1 MAALPETLPQ
11 IQPVRPE
18 RFMSHPILIV
28 EDDIPLAQQIKE
40 ILEQQGYSVTAAH
53 TAEEGLHLA
62 KIEKPDLIL
71 LDVMV
76 PLMGGWE
83 LCRRLRQTMTVP
95 ILFLTALTNSESIV
109 QGLNLGADDY
119 ITKPFNEDEL
129 LARIAAHLRRQTGLV
144 GDRLLL
150 GDGELDIDFDSLTVR
165 IDGEIVD
172 LTPREYALLVA
183 LARNHGRV
191 MRIEELLVTA
201 WGKEYADARENIKP
215 YIHYLRKKIE
225 RDPASPR
232 WINTV
237 RGVGYRFGN

>member
-1 MAALPETLPQ
+1 
-11 IQPVRPE
+11 
-18 RFMSHPILIV
+18 MSYTILIV
-28 EDDIPLAQQIKE
+28 EDDIPLAQQIKD
-40 ILEQQGYSVTAAH
+40 ILEQRGYVVLTAH
-53 TAEEGLHLA
+53 TAEYGLQIA
-62 KIEKPDLIL
+62 EKEKPALVL

-76 PLMGGWE
+76 PIMGGWE
-83 LCRRLRQTMTVP
+83 LCRQLRLNMAVP
-95 ILFLTALTNSESIV
+95 IIFLTALTSSENIV

-119 ITKPFNEDEL
+119 IAKPFNQHEL
-129 LARIAAHLRRQTGLV
+129 LARIAAHLRRQTGMLS
-144 GDRLLL
+144 DRLVL
-150 GDGELDIDFDSLTVR
+150 GDGELDIDFDNLTVR
-165 IDGEIVD
+165 VDGEIVD

-191 MRIEELLVTA
+191 MRIEELLVAA
-201 WGKEYADARENIKP
+201 WGEAYADARENIKP